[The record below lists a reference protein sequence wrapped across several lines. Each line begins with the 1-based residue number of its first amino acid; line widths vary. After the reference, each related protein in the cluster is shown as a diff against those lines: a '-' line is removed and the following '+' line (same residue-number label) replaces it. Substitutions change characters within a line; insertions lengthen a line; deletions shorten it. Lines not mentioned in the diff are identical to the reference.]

1 MAYNTT
7 ETEIA
12 EIKKNERGEYIK
24 VKKIEGSNKSV
35 SIDARIYYT
44 SDSDEILPTKKGIR
58 ISSELAVE
66 VLTAMAQVLED
77 SDLQDLRENLN
88 SMLSDRGLD

>member
-7 ETEIA
+7 ETEVA

-44 SDSDEILPTKKGIR
+44 SDLDEILPTKKGIR

-88 SMLSDRGLD
+88 SMLSDRGLE

>member
-7 ETEIA
+7 ETEVA